1 MLEERRGSWAMSS
14 WWYSAEE
21 ESDAAAVVSQ
31 AEREKRYVSLQ
42 PLYRW
47 TTQSNRGKR

>member
-14 WWYSAEE
+14 SWYSAEE

-31 AEREKRYVSLQ
+31 AERLPPHEVSDEQ
-42 PLYRW
+42 H
-47 TTQSNRGKR
+47 

>member
-1 MLEERRGSWAMSS
+1 MQRMRAGFLQSDGQDERDDDEVRG
-14 WWYSAEE
+14 ER
-21 ESDAAAVVSQ
+21 VS
-31 AEREKRYVSLQ
+31 EKRYVSLQ